1 MQKQQPTFHHISKAL
16 SILEITH
23 GMLESSKDQLV
34 NMENIKDKP
43 YVLNDELINRS
54 IKLYTSQNEDLDI
67 FLQQCVIWKNKELNE
82 LQQYQVTTIEE
93 NINSL
98 LKINNQILAIV
109 DACKDST
116 INKILAKD
124 DLELAID
131 ALSGKITLPKLRSN
145 N

>member
-1 MQKQQPTFHHISKAL
+1 M
-16 SILEITH
+16 
-23 GMLESSKDQLV
+23 
-34 NMENIKDKP
+34 
-43 YVLNDELINRS
+43 
-54 IKLYTSQNEDLDI
+54 
-67 FLQQCVIWKNKELNE
+67 
-82 LQQYQVTTIEE
+82 TTIEE

>member
-1 MQKQQPTFHHISKAL
+1 MQKQQPTFHPISKAL

-23 GMLESSKDQLV
+23 SMLESSKDQLV

-98 LKINNQILAIV
+98 LKINNQILSIV

>member
-1 MQKQQPTFHHISKAL
+1 MQKQQPTFHPISKAP
-16 SILEITH
+16 SFLEITH
-23 GMLESSKDQLV
+23 GMLESSKEQLV

-67 FLQQCVIWKNKELNE
+67 FLQQCAIWQDKELTE
-82 LQQYQVTTIEE
+82 LQLYQVITIKE
-93 NINSL
+93 NVNSI

-109 DACKDST
+109 DVCKDST
-116 INKILAKD
+116 IDKVLAKD

-131 ALSGKITLPKLRSN
+131 ALSGKLTLPK
-145 N
+145 

>member
-1 MQKQQPTFHHISKAL
+1 MQKQQPTFHPISKAL

-23 GMLESSKDQLV
+23 GMLESSKEQLV

-43 YVLNDELINRS
+43 YVLNDELNNRS

-98 LKINNQILAIV
+98 LKINNQILSIV
-109 DACKDST
+109 DACKEST

-124 DLELAID
+124 DLELAI
-131 ALSGKITLPKLRSN
+131 GKNNITKIRSN